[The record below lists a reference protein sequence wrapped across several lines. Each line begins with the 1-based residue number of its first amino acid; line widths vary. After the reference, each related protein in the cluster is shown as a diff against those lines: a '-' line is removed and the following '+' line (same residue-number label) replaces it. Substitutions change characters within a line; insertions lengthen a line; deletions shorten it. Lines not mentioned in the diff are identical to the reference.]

1 MSADGNRSFPRK
13 SHVAIPKRGRQ
24 VYDYAMTGPL
34 ILPYRNILP
43 RIHPSAFIAPNA
55 VVIGDVEIGADAN
68 IWFNVVI
75 RGDDAPI
82 RIGAGANIQDGTVV
96 HVTYDVPGSGEHIPT
111 IIGEGV
117 VIAHMVLLHGCT
129 LEAGAFVGMKACVMD
144 CSVAM
149 VAAGAVVTPRKRV
162 KSGELW
168 AGTPARLSRA
178 LKPEEIDYM
187 RWVPEHYR
195 RLAEEYRSG

>member
-1 MSADGNRSFPRK
+1 
-13 SHVAIPKRGRQ
+13 
-24 VYDYAMTGPL
+24 MTGPL

-96 HVTYDVPGSGEHIPT
+96 HVTYDGFVEGGEHIPT
-111 IIGEGV
+111 IIGEDVAIG
-117 VIAHMVLLHGCT
+117 HMALLHGCT

-144 CSVAM
+144 RAVVQSGAM

-168 AGTPARLSRA
+168 AGTPARFARA
-178 LKPEEIDYM
+178 LKPEEQQYM
-187 RWVPEHYR
+187 RWGTGHYR
-195 RLAEEYRSG
+195 ELAEKYGGRG

>member
-1 MSADGNRSFPRK
+1 
-13 SHVAIPKRGRQ
+13 
-24 VYDYAMTGPL
+24 MTGPL
-34 ILPYRNILP
+34 ILPYRTILP

-82 RIGAGANIQDGTVV
+82 RIGAGANIQDGTVI
-96 HVTYDVPGSGEHIPT
+96 HVTYDVPGSGERIPT
-111 IIGEGV
+111 IIGDGV
-117 VIAHMVLLHGCT
+117 AIGHMALLHGCT
-129 LEAGAFVGMKACVMD
+129 LEPGAFVGMKACVMD
-144 CSVAM
+144 RAVVQGGAM
-149 VAAGAVVTPRKRV
+149 VAAGALVAPRKLV

-168 AGTPARLSRA
+168 AGTPARYSRD

-187 RWVPEHYR
+187 RWVPQHYR
-195 RLAEEYRSG
+195 RLAEEYRG

>member
-1 MSADGNRSFPRK
+1 
-13 SHVAIPKRGRQ
+13 
-24 VYDYAMTGPL
+24 MTGPI

-43 RIHPSAFIAPNA
+43 RIDPTAFVAPGA
-55 VVIGDVEIGADAN
+55 VVIGDVEIGAHAN

-96 HVTYDVPGSGEHIPT
+96 HVTYDVPVSGERIPT
-111 IIGEGV
+111 IIGEDVAIG
-117 VIAHMVLLHGCT
+117 HMALLHGCT
-129 LEAGAFVGMKACVMD
+129 LEPGAFVGMKALVMD
-144 CSVAM
+144 RAVVESGAM

-162 KSGELW
+162 GSGELW
-168 AGTPARLSRA
+168 SGTPARFSRK

-187 RWVPEHYR
+187 RWVPGHYR
-195 RLAEEYRSG
+195 GLAEEYRRR

>member
-1 MSADGNRSFPRK
+1 MSDPMA
-13 SHVAIPKRGRQ
+13 
-24 VYDYAMTGPL
+24 GPL

-43 RIHPSAFIAPNA
+43 RIDPTAWIAPNA
-55 VVIGDVEIGADAN
+55 VVIGDVEIGPHVN

-82 RIGAGANIQDGTVV
+82 RIGAGANIQDGTVI

-111 IIGEGV
+111 IIGEDV

-129 LEAGAFVGMKACVMD
+129 LQPGAFIGMKACVMD
-144 CSVAM
+144 RAVVEDGAM
-149 VAAGAVVTPRKRV
+149 VAAGAVVTPRKVV
-162 KSGELW
+162 KAGELW
-168 AGTPARLSRA
+168 AGAPARFSRA

-187 RWVPEHYR
+187 RWVPGHYR
-195 RLAEEYRSG
+195 RLAEEYRA